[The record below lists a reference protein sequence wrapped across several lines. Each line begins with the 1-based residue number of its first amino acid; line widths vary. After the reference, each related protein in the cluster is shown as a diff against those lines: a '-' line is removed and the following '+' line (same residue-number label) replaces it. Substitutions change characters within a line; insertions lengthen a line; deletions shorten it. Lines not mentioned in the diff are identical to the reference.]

1 LRAFENYAN
10 GQNNAGNGKNKRTPR
25 RIVKI
30 FGRRWASGNVIV
42 IEMLMDLDINTEEKL
57 TEKMQLK
64 IHARQ
69 KM

>member
-1 LRAFENYAN
+1 
-10 GQNNAGNGKNKRTPR
+10 
-25 RIVKI
+25 VKI